1 MKKVFINVDTQVD
14 FMLPSGKL
22 YVQDSE
28 KIIPNLE
35 LLNKY
40 IFDNKIKHLITRDCH
55 YETSKE
61 LSNNPDFL
69 NTFPQHCMIYTDGY
83 ENIPESSPI
92 SIPSI
97 INWYNNYTEDE
108 IKQLI
113 MYDEIIITKDEF
125 SAFTGNKYTDIVI
138 NNLKNDGYVDFYIY
152 GVTTD
157 ICVSYIVDE
166 LIDREFNVYL
176 ISDAT
181 NYLNY
186 DNYIS
191 KMDKWNSYANF
202 QTVLTKDITV

>member
-1 MKKVFINVDTQVD
+1 MKKVFVNVDTQVD
-14 FMLPSGKL
+14 FMLPNGKL
-22 YVQDSE
+22 YVKDSE

-69 NTFPQHCMIYTDGY
+69 NTFPEHCMINTDGY
-83 ENIPESSPI
+83 ENISESTPI

-97 INWYNNYTEDE
+97 INWYNNYTDDE

-113 MYDEIIITKDEF
+113 MNDEIIITKDEF
-125 SAFTGNKYTDIVI
+125 SAFTGNKYTDTII
-138 NNLKNDGYVDFYIY
+138 NNLKNDGYTDFYIY

-166 LIDREFNVYL
+166 LLDRMFNVYL
-176 ISDAT
+176 IMDAT

-186 DNYIS
+186 DNYLL
-191 KMDKWNSYANF
+191 KMNKWNNYSNF
-202 QTVLTKDITV
+202 QAVLTKDITV